1 MDEINAI
8 SVFVRVAE
16 ARSFVGAA
24 TRLGIS
30 PSAASKSLTR
40 LEQRLGVRLLNR
52 TTRSVSLTDDG
63 LTFFESCRDALRQF
77 EDAEIALTRS
87 HSQPRGRLRVLMPA
101 GFGRAILVPVL
112 AEFAELHP
120 ALVVDVEFASRASDL
135 ADEGID
141 VVILTGHPGD
151 RRLIAR
157 KLCDIRYVAVASPDY
172 LARCGEPATPADL
185 GKHRC
190 LGYHVPQT
198 HRYRDWNFAAA
209 GRPLIRHV
217 SGNLNMNDG
226 AALIDAAIACAGIA
240 MAATFL
246 VAAPVQRG
254 ELRLVLR
261 DYVSAGPP
269 VCAAYLRGH
278 HISNRIRTFI
288 DFLLSQVP
296 QSSASWDRILKL
308 A

>member
-16 ARSFVGAA
+16 ARSFIGAA

-40 LEQRLGVRLLNR
+40 LEHRLGVRLLNR

-63 LTFFESCRDALRQF
+63 LAFFESCRDILRQLD
-77 EDAEIALTRS
+77 DAEAALTLG

-101 GFGRAILVPVL
+101 GFGRAVLVPVL
-112 AEFAELHP
+112 AKFAALHP
-120 ALVVDVEFASRASDL
+120 ALVVDVELASRAADL

-141 VVILTGHPGD
+141 VVIRTGEHGD
-151 RRLIAR
+151 RRLISR
-157 KLCDIRYVAVASPDY
+157 KLCDIRYVAVASPAY
-172 LARCGEPATPADL
+172 IARCGEPATPADL
-185 GKHRC
+185 ADHHC

-198 HRYRDWNFAAA
+198 HRYRDWSFAAA
-209 GRPLIRHV
+209 GRPLVRHV

-226 AALIDAAIACAGIA
+226 AALIDAAVAGAGIA

-246 VAAPVQRG
+246 VATPVQRG

-261 DYVSAGPP
+261 DYVAAGPP
-269 VCAAYLRGH
+269 VCAAYLKGR

-288 DFLLSQVP
+288 DFLLAQVP
-296 QSSASWDRILKL
+296 RSSAAWDRILKL